1 MYCMYSF
8 WLVEWLCMWSKM
20 ILLFNLFI
28 IYNKFSEYQQLNEKN
43 LNLEDLVILNMED
56 LLQKNSEYHQL
67 RKYFLNF
74 AILK

>member
-1 MYCMYSF
+1 MMHTHT
-8 WLVEWLCMWSKM
+8 
-20 ILLFNLFI
+20 LLFNLFI
-28 IYNKFSEYQQLNEKN
+28 IYNKFSEYHQLNEKI